1 MADPA
6 ARPLRFGRPERRE
19 LGRARSPDLLHRQP
33 LENPPGFVA
42 PSTGWDWRKFDYGVR
57 IGIVR
62 GLDLTAE
69 YARHDATTRRGFV
82 HPDEWLVTLRA
93 AF

>member
-1 MADPA
+1 VNWV
-6 ARPLRFGRPERRE
+6 E
-19 LGRARSPDLLHRQP
+19 PDVRVSYIDNLW
-33 LENPPGFVA
+33 ENPAGYVA
-42 PSTGWDWRKFDYGVR
+42 PSTGWDCIMYDFGVR

-62 GLDLTAE
+62 GLDLTVE

>member
-1 MADPA
+1 MSWNWIKYD
-6 ARPLRFGRPERRE
+6 FGFR
-19 LGRARSPDLLHRQP
+19 
-33 LENPPGFVA
+33 V
-42 PSTGWDWRKFDYGVR
+42 
-57 IGIVR
+57 GIVR

-82 HPDEWLVTLRA
+82 HPDEWLVTVRT

>member
-1 MADPA
+1 MNWVEPA
-6 ARPLRFGRPERRE
+6 VRLSYIDN
-19 LGRARSPDLLHRQP
+19 LWV
-33 LENPPGFVA
+33 NPPGFVA
-42 PSTGWDWRKFDYGVR
+42 PSVSWDWRKLDVGLRV
-57 IGIVR
+57 GIVR

-69 YARHDATTRRGFV
+69 FARNDATMRSGLI